1 MPPVDHD
8 QQHTLLIS
16 ARSNLSQRLG
26 ELATVE
32 ERLIHTH
39 TRLVGI
45 HEKVPFLRSAM
56 APIQARAS
64 VVSGLT
70 SQLDAAL
77 ESILSVV
84 HIFDSIHTIQWTLN
98 AEDPKHDLRKYLAMV
113 CSMERYLQ
121 TIRDIYPPSLD
132 SLDDVL
138 DFLVDTKLLDPYS
151 LKILYDLLEQSRCLN
166 PHQEMIKK
174 DPLKKALL
182 KLEEEFERLLTES
195 FRVIDL
201 SKHLTSSIGAIGDDE
216 TTVQNTA
223 PSLSNMWN

>member
-1 MPPVDHD
+1 MPPFDHD
-8 QQHTLLIS
+8 PQQKLLIS
-16 ARSNLSQRLG
+16 ARSNLSQRLRD
-26 ELATVE
+26 LASIE

-45 HEKVPFLRSAM
+45 DEKVPFLRSAM

-64 VVSGLT
+64 AASALT
-70 SQLDAAL
+70 SQLDAAIA
-77 ESILSVV
+77 SILSVV
-84 HIFDSIHTIQWTLN
+84 HIFESIHTIQGKLN

-121 TIRDIYPPSLD
+121 TIRDIYPSSLD
-132 SLDDVL
+132 SLDEVL

-151 LKILYDLLEQSRCLN
+151 LTMLGDQLEQSKYLN
-166 PHQEMIKK
+166 PHQEIIKK

-201 SKHLTSSIGAIGDDE
+201 TKHLTSSVGATGDDE
-216 TTVQNTA
+216 TTE
-223 PSLSNMWN
+223 